1 VVIEIFVAQSQSVD
15 PLAEHFNLAVI
26 TTGLPSGIIQQLMK
40 FFGEP
45 QFPICLTEEKNASIA
60 GDFSTVEIDLNFS

>member
-1 VVIEIFVAQSQSVD
+1 
-15 PLAEHFNLAVI
+15 VI

-40 FFGEP
+40 SFGES
-45 QFPICLTEEKNASIA
+45 QFPICLTQEKNAGIA